1 MQNEHPIWKIMT
13 LFFAALTIAAS
24 LWMHFD
30 TKRSTERKIV
40 ETLSDRYEFVD
51 KEMSYEQALEV
62 LDKDI
67 KKLKKQN
74 KSLQEIVDGYSNT
87 ENITNIIDQATEYW
101 NNNNYS
107 QALVLLKDSESLS
120 DDIATLYKQYSS
132 EYCVLIIGQADTLI
146 ANKNIDEAKS
156 LIDSN
161 IALVKDSS
169 PLKNK
174 LEEIENKKPVKLSSL
189 KSTSSR
195 NCNEIADSGATDTVG
210 NYYSSSN
217 GFILE
222 AEGKNDYGYNTFYLG
237 GKYNSFSI
245 NISVSD
251 ESENPPDSDLAGW
264 IGIYQ
269 KNGEDYE
276 LIKRVDNITRIMS
289 PVAIEDI
296 DVSDAEWLE
305 IRYYNNGEYWNL
317 AAGYH
322 SLEIIVSEGMLFP

>member
-1 MQNEHPIWKIMT
+1 MP
-13 LFFAALTIAAS
+13 S
-24 LWMHFD
+24 LP
-30 TKRSTERKIV
+30 KRNRNS
-40 ETLSDRYEFVD
+40 
-51 KEMSYEQALEV
+51 
-62 LDKDI
+62 
-67 KKLKKQN
+67 
-74 KSLQEIVDGYSNT
+74 
-87 ENITNIIDQATEYW
+87 
-101 NNNNYS
+101 
-107 QALVLLKDSESLS
+107 
-120 DDIATLYKQYSS
+120 
-132 EYCVLIIGQADTLI
+132 
-146 ANKNIDEAKS
+146 
-156 LIDSN
+156 
-161 IALVKDSS
+161 SS
-169 PLKNK
+169 PCFFK
-174 LEEIENKKPVKLSSL
+174 IKLSSL